1 MSVARTFVIAAAMIA
16 AAAPSAFAQR
26 WGRGRTPN
34 SGACFYRDA
43 DFRGDYFCV
52 DAGRSV
58 SDLPRGMNDAI
69 SSVRIFG
76 RAEVFLYRDRR
87 FTGRSTSFD
96 RDVRNLR
103 RENWNDT
110 VSSVEVRAIRGGFG
124 GRDRD
129 RDRNEMTLARAQ
141 DIVRRAYL
149 SVLRRE
155 PDPGSRGYVER
166 VMRDHWTQSDVERE
180 LRKSDEYRRRR

>member
-1 MSVARTFVIAAAMIA
+1 MTVARTFVIAAAMIA
-16 AAAPSAFAQR
+16 VAAPSAFAQR
-26 WGRGRTPN
+26 WGRGRTP
-34 SGACFYRDA
+34 SAGACFYRDA
-43 DFRGDYFCV
+43 DFRGEYFCI

-58 SDLPRGMNDAI
+58 GELPRDMNDAI

-76 RAEVFLYRDRR
+76 RAEVFLFRDRR
-87 FTGRSTSFD
+87 FTGRSTSFA
-96 RDVRNLR
+96 RDVHNLR

-110 VSSVEVRAIRGGFG
+110 VSSLQVRSIRGDFG
-124 GRDRD
+124 GRD

-155 PDPGSRGYVER
+155 PDPGSRGYVDR
-166 VMRDHWTQSDVERE
+166 VLRDHWTQGDVERE
-180 LRKSDEYRRRR
+180 LRKSAEYRRR